1 MNQDKNKKLAQV
13 FHYDLYGK
21 REEKYRFLTENNLQT
36 VNWTEL
42 KPDSPNYF
50 FVPKD
55 FSSKEEYEKGFK
67 ITDLFIVNSV
77 GMTTAKD
84 SILIDDNQNQLLEK
98 VNNFYG
104 IESNKKLIKTINYRP
119 FDNKWIYYDTKLIE
133 RSRENVMQHF
143 LKGKNIGLLVARQCV
158 SDWRY
163 VFVTEKI
170 CDINL
175 IGTAGAFGCGNVF
188 PLYLWKTFTNSQK
201 ANDTKTIE
209 TVNLNKTIADKISEV
224 TGLQFMQ
231 LNTEILDFDVYAGE
245 VYVKTEDTEKLFD
258 YIYAVLHSRTYR
270 EKYKEFLKIDFPRIP
285 YPENVEQFEN
295 LAKYGYQ
302 LRKLHL
308 MEDVIVPNEM
318 ANFTEQGSNEVGQV
332 RHCALDRHCGLD
344 PQSPRVVVRNDK
356 EIAGQ
361 ARNDGS
367 PLGQARNDDDGRRN
381 DGRTACKDG
390 RVYIN
395 DKQFFDNVPEI
406 AWNFYIGGYKPA
418 QKWLKDRKGR
428 TLNYE
433 EIQHYRKIIA
443 VLAET
448 ERIMGKI
455 E

>member
-21 REEKYRFLTENNLQT
+21 REEKYNFLLENDLQS
-36 VNWTEL
+36 VKWTEL

-55 FSSKEEYEKGFK
+55 FSLKEEYEKGFK
-67 ITDLFIVNSV
+67 IDELFNLHSTGLQTKRDLLFIDTDKQSLKQRLSCLLGGNLSNEFVSKYNIKNS
-77 GMTTAKD
+77 
-84 SILIDDNQNQLLEK
+84 SSYNILQKIEK
-98 VNNFYG
+98 VFFD
-104 IESNKKLIKTINYRP
+104 ENKMRHICYRP
-119 FDNKWIYYDTKLIE
+119 LDVNYIYYDKNLIG
-133 RSRENVMQHF
+133 RSYINIMQHF
-143 LKGKNIGLLVARQCV
+143 LKGKNIGLLTCRQQ
-158 SDWRY
+158 STFDFQH
-163 VFVTEKI
+163 VFVTENITDMCAVSSQTKEATYI
-170 CDINL
+170 
-175 IGTAGAFGCGNVF
+175 F
-188 PLYLWKTFTNSQK
+188 PLYLYKTFTSNQK
-201 ANDTKTIE
+201 ADDTKTIE
-209 TVNLNKTIADKISEV
+209 TVNLNKAIADKISET

-308 MEDVIVPNEM
+308 MENVIVPNEM
-318 ANFTEQGSNEVGQV
+318 ANFTEQGSNEIENSFTEKSGDF
-332 RHCALDRHCGLD
+332 RD
-344 PQSPRVVVRNDK
+344 NK
-356 EIAGQ
+356 
-361 ARNDGS
+361 
-367 PLGQARNDDDGRRN
+367 
-381 DGRTACKDG
+381 
-390 RVYIN
+390 VYIN

>member
-1 MNQDKNKKLAQV
+1 MEKNKKLAQV

-67 ITDLFIVNSV
+67 VNELFGLNGVGICSKRDETAFQFEKQKIELVVNDFNNLTIEQLKEKYNTEKTESRDKQTAFAKNNIQSFGIKKEYFQKIT
-77 GMTTAKD
+77 
-84 SILIDDNQNQLLEK
+84 
-98 VNNFYG
+98 
-104 IESNKKLIKTINYRP
+104 YRP
-119 FDNKWIYYDTKLIE
+119 FDTRWTYFTNKSKGFLAFPVYDL
-133 RSRENVMQHF
+133 MQHF
-143 LKGKNIGLLVARQCV
+143 TKGSNIGLVVAKQCD

-163 VFVTEKI
+163 IFITK
-170 CDINL
+170 DIADLNL
-175 IGTAGAFGCGNVF
+175 IATAAKFGGGYIF
-188 PLYLWKTFTNSQK
+188 PLYLYKTFTNNQK

-209 TVNLNKTIADKISEV
+209 TVNIDKAIADKISEV

-231 LNTEILDFDVYAGE
+231 LNTEILHFDAFAGDVYE
-245 VYVKTEDTEKLFD
+245 KTEHTEKLFD

-285 YPENVEQFEN
+285 YPKNVEQFEN

-318 ANFTEQGSNEVGQV
+318 ANFTEQGSNEIENSFTEKSGDF
-332 RHCALDRHCGLD
+332 RD
-344 PQSPRVVVRNDK
+344 NK
-356 EIAGQ
+356 
-361 ARNDGS
+361 
-367 PLGQARNDDDGRRN
+367 
-381 DGRTACKDG
+381 
-390 RVYIN
+390 VYIN